1 MPYRDVVTIRMSGAM
16 HADLIALA
24 ARRQTEVGKL
34 VRELIAYE
42 LTLGRDRVREA
53 VDQILFL
60 AIAMDELLAAHDDE
74 TLRDHVIEQWR
85 MRLREENASAD

>member
-1 MPYRDVVTIRMSGAM
+1 MPYRDVVTIRVSCAM

-24 ARRQTEVGKL
+24 AKRQTDVGKL
-34 VRELIAYE
+34 VRELVAYE

-53 VDQILFL
+53 IDQILFL

-74 TLRDHVIEQWR
+74 TLRDHVLEQWR
-85 MRLREENASAD
+85 NRLREEHARAD